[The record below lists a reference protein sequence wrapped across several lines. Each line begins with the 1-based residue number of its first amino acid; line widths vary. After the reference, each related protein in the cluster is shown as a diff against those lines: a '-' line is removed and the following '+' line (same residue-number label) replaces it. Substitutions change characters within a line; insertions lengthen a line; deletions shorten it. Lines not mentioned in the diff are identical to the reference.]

1 MQALAESH
9 QILTLEQELL
19 TALLI
24 FKGYTTAISILNPYP
39 RITVPFVTKLC
50 PQIGLVRCLGDPA
63 HLRPA
68 APLAPFWTPL
78 SEIQLTVT
86 DITCK
91 HKLNSYAWR
100 ETLLGPV
107 SSFSDNSA
115 FFSHGWAGSNRVIQP
130 QALGLRG
137 RACKQAL
144 PKAQPSELW
153 WYWYGKYFE
162 LHRWHKI
169 K

>member
-68 APLAPFWTPL
+68 APLAPF
-78 SEIQLTVT
+78 
-86 DITCK
+86 
-91 HKLNSYAWR
+91 
-100 ETLLGPV
+100 
-107 SSFSDNSA
+107 
-115 FFSHGWAGSNRVIQP
+115 
-130 QALGLRG
+130 
-137 RACKQAL
+137 
-144 PKAQPSELW
+144 
-153 WYWYGKYFE
+153 
-162 LHRWHKI
+162 
-169 K
+169 